1 MKEVEVIKASTGSVA
16 RRRSISGE
24 GVKIERNRV
33 AAYARVSTDEE
44 EQLGSFQSQIQY
56 YKDKIKQNKE
66 WVFAGIYS
74 DEAITC
80 TQSNKRDGFQQMI
93 QDCMD
98 GKIDMILTKSI
109 SRFAR
114 NTVDTLT
121 YVRMLKDRQI
131 AVVFENEN
139 INTLSMNGELLLT
152 ILSSIAQQDVETISA
167 NVKMGLK
174 MKMKRGELIGYNGSL
189 GYDYHPEDKSITVN
203 EKEAET
209 VRLIFDLYL
218 QGYGAYTIAKQLT
231 AMGIPNK
238 KSEVKWGDSGIRGI
252 IKNEKYKGDALLGKT
267 FTVDPI
273 NKRRIENFGEEDQ
286 FYIKNHHE
294 AIISAEDWDKAQ
306 VIRMSRAHQT
316 QLSADGKREKYM
328 RKYALSSM
336 CECGFCGTKLTR
348 RTFHSSSTY
357 EKPVWYC
364 RTAANKGKDLCT
376 HSKSVDET
384 IIQGAFLEAYKL
396 LADSFDDVLDS
407 VLNTVEDVIS
417 DNKDAKRLE
426 QVKKDISSLESKRKK
441 LTDMLLEDTITKPA
455 YDEKYDEFTNKIT
468 KLVDEKEV
476 LLENVKEQKN
486 IGKRMSE
493 LRLALQK
500 EDVLDEFDRTV
511 FESIVEKVIVGAEDE
526 DGNIDPFKL
535 TFVFKGNGS
544 KSLDDVKERYKN
556 LTREV
561 G

>member
-74 DEAITC
+74 DEAITG

-231 AMGIPNK
+231 AMGN
-238 KSEVKWGDSGIRGI
+238 
-252 IKNEKYKGDALLGKT
+252 
-267 FTVDPI
+267 
-273 NKRRIENFGEEDQ
+273 
-286 FYIKNHHE
+286 
-294 AIISAEDWDKAQ
+294 
-306 VIRMSRAHQT
+306 
-316 QLSADGKREKYM
+316 
-328 RKYALSSM
+328 
-336 CECGFCGTKLTR
+336 TK
-348 RTFHSSSTY
+348 
-357 EKPVWYC
+357 
-364 RTAANKGKDLCT
+364 
-376 HSKSVDET
+376 
-384 IIQGAFLEAYKL
+384 
-396 LADSFDDVLDS
+396 
-407 VLNTVEDVIS
+407 
-417 DNKDAKRLE
+417 
-426 QVKKDISSLESKRKK
+426 
-441 LTDMLLEDTITKPA
+441 
-455 YDEKYDEFTNKIT
+455 
-468 KLVDEKEV
+468 
-476 LLENVKEQKN
+476 
-486 IGKRMSE
+486 
-493 LRLALQK
+493 
-500 EDVLDEFDRTV
+500 
-511 FESIVEKVIVGAEDE
+511 
-526 DGNIDPFKL
+526 
-535 TFVFKGNGS
+535 
-544 KSLDDVKERYKN
+544 
-556 LTREV
+556 
-561 G
+561 